1 MFCGKRTRV
10 FYCSHTYPRGM
21 TTHITLE
28 VEPGVLIDMIDANYV
43 SIQCYENKPVKI
55 TTIF

>member
-1 MFCGKRTRV
+1 MFCAKRTRV

-21 TTHITLE
+21 TLE

-43 SIQCYENKPVKI
+43 SIQSYENILKI